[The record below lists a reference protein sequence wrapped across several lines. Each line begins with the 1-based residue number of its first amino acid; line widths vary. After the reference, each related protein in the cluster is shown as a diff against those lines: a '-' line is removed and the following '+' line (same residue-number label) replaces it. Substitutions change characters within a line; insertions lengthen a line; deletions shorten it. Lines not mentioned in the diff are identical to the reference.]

1 MHLGKPENAQVG
13 IRNHHDPLPTSIDGL
28 LMSMLNHSA
37 KKARLTF
44 KLEFDELWINTGSTL
59 FSMPNFFICRLF
71 SAETTKRIPMK
82 HIRNIVD
89 EPIEGHDGYSIVG
102 FQTGTT

>member
-1 MHLGKPENAQVG
+1 
-13 IRNHHDPLPTSIDGL
+13 
-28 LMSMLNHSA
+28 MLNHSA

-44 KLEFDELWINTGSTL
+44 KLETDELWINTGNAETIRFL
-59 FSMPNFFICRLF
+59 FSSSWALF
-71 SAETTKRIPMK
+71 HLAETTKKIPMRQ
-82 HIRNIVD
+82 IRNVID

>member
-1 MHLGKPENAQVG
+1 
-13 IRNHHDPLPTSIDGL
+13 
-28 LMSMLNHSA
+28 MSMLNQSG

-44 KLEFDELWINTGSTL
+44 KLESDELWINTGKKIKGFSFHFSFFL
-59 FSMPNFFICRLF
+59 FQ
-71 SAETTKRIPMK
+71 AETTKKIPMA
-82 HIRNIVD
+82 HIRNIID

>member
-1 MHLGKPENAQVG
+1 
-13 IRNHHDPLPTSIDGL
+13 
-28 LMSMLNHSA
+28 MLSQSA

-44 KLEFDELWINTGSTL
+44 KLELDELWINTGNAGGKINLTKCL
-59 FSMPNFFICRLF
+59 FFFL
-71 SAETTKRIPMK
+71 AETTKKIPMA